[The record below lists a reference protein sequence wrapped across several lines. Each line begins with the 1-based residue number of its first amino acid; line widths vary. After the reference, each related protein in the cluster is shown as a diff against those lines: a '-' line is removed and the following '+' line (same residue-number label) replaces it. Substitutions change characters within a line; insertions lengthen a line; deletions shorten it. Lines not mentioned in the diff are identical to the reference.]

1 MKGHCTQAE
10 NSSEWDKSSSFTR
23 LFFLQRDWFET
34 TGFPPKKHKQTMLFS
49 HHVFPRFCQ
58 KKHAFPPTSH
68 GLKPKIVPH
77 FPHVPQFSHKCPM
90 VFPWFSVFSYTFSM
104 VFPWFSVF
112 PYTFSMV
119 FPWFSV
125 FSYTFSMVETSEF
138 SHGSNGLR
146 RQDEGATWATEKL
159 QKSEADWQIM
169 APRYDRP

>member
-1 MKGHCTQAE
+1 
-10 NSSEWDKSSSFTR
+10 
-23 LFFLQRDWFET
+23 
-34 TGFPPKKHKQTMLFS
+34 
-49 HHVFPRFCQ
+49 
-58 KKHAFPPTSH
+58 
-68 GLKPKIVPH
+68 
-77 FPHVPQFSHKCPM
+77 
-90 VFPWFSVFSYTFSM
+90 
-104 VFPWFSVF
+104 
-112 PYTFSMV
+112 MV

>member
-1 MKGHCTQAE
+1 
-10 NSSEWDKSSSFTR
+10 
-23 LFFLQRDWFET
+23 
-34 TGFPPKKHKQTMLFS
+34 
-49 HHVFPRFCQ
+49 
-58 KKHAFPPTSH
+58 
-68 GLKPKIVPH
+68 
-77 FPHVPQFSHKCPM
+77 M